1 MYEGAIMSRIFVFI
15 LLWTILVFTLTAC
28 SNDATDP
35 PSGSADVATG
45 DLDPAGSGFEIE
57 LEFAAGPDSL
67 HRGPFLLKGS
77 RPVWSARW
85 EALVVEF
92 TVTNLSE
99 VSQLEPV
106 SLEFIRLIP
115 DSTELLVEFDVDGKY
130 LFEFANDDLWWTP
143 GEESLPRM
151 ILFSAEP
158 GQSVGFNARIGVGGR
173 LDAWISGYVWHDL
186 NRDGIIQIDE
196 AGLAGV
202 PLGLDDG
209 GPQEIIRR
217 VVTDAD
223 GWFAFR
229 DLPDATYEVKVLD
242 MPYGYEPTTPPS
254 MHILLAPPLG
264 GGDGFAGA
272 NFGYAAAKPR

>member
-1 MYEGAIMSRIFVFI
+1 MLRNISIF
-15 LLWTILVFTLTAC
+15 LLMMALTLTLVSC
-28 SNDATDP
+28 SNDSAQP
-35 PSGSADVATG
+35 PSGGGDVAVG
-45 DLDPAGSGFEIE
+45 DLDPAGTGFEIE

-77 RPVWSARW
+77 PPVWAAVW

-106 SLEFIRLIP
+106 SLEFTRLIP

-143 GEESLPRM
+143 GEESLPKR
-151 ILFSAEP
+151 ILFSAEQ
-158 GQSVGFNARIGVGGR
+158 GQSVGFNARIGVGGQ

-196 AGLAGV
+196 AGLEGV

-209 GPQEIIRR
+209 GPQEIIHRA
-217 VVTDAD
+217 VTDAN

-229 DLPDATYEVKVLD
+229 GLPRATYEVIVLD

-254 MHILLAPPLG
+254 MHILLTPPMG
-264 GGDGFAGA
+264 GGDGFADA